1 MHIYIQYD
9 IQYTTIKKY
18 AISTEGLIHYPDRLL
33 VRSSGGVARFLPS
46 YLGLYE
52 RLANISHSGRPVWG
66 HQERGDR
73 FLLYRGEIFTYFSLV
88 PLLS

>member
-1 MHIYIQYD
+1 M
-9 IQYTTIKKY
+9 
-18 AISTEGLIHYPDRLL
+18 ARL
-33 VRSSGGVARFLPS
+33 LPS

-73 FLLYRGEIFTYFSLV
+73 FILYQGETFAYFSSVLFQI
-88 PLLS
+88 LWISNS